1 MDGTIV
7 PIPPE
12 TAWSTG
18 AYHHMP
24 ILGGTTKD
32 ELTSG
37 LAITEYFS
45 GPPQVALTPA
55 QYLASNSPDVLAQLG
70 QQAST
75 NTGYGVYGYDFT
87 YQHAPFYFPQM
98 PNTYDATGHFQALA
112 YHTSDIQFVFPK
124 WHGGN
129 LGANLDQV
137 SGQPREIQGAEI
149 NLSDQLV
156 AAWTNF
162 ARTGNP
168 NGSGNSPW
176 PQFTSSSPKLLQQD
190 IPNGIETA
198 AQFKANYK
206 CDFWAAQ

>member
-1 MDGTIV
+1 MSGQFRGTLFRDRRAA
-7 PIPPE
+7 PRS
-12 TAWSTG
+12 AWQARLFRMAPRQRRG
-18 AYHHMP
+18 AAVRLRTSPTSMRRFTSRRCRTLMMRQVIFRLSH
-24 ILGGTTKD
+24 TTRP
-32 ELTSG
+32 TFGSYSQSG
-37 LAITEYFS
+37 MAGIWE
-45 GPPQVALTPA
+45 
-55 QYLASNSPDVLAQLG
+55 
-70 QQAST
+70 
-75 NTGYGVYGYDFT
+75 
-87 YQHAPFYFPQM
+87 
-98 PNTYDATGHFQALA
+98 
-112 YHTSDIQFVFPK
+112 
-124 WHGGN
+124 
-129 LGANLDQV
+129 ANLDQV